1 MTKHIFIVAGETSGD
16 MHAAHLIDEL
26 KKLDSSLVFSGLGGP
41 RMRSLGVTLYE
52 DLTQIAVVG
61 FWEVLKHYKKFKKTF
76 DLILAKIDEV
86 KPSVLIL
93 VDYPGFNL
101 RLAAAAKKR
110 HPSLK
115 IIYYISPQVWA
126 WKASRV
132 KLIKRCVD
140 KMLVLF
146 EFEKKFYARFG
157 MDVTFVGHPLIDEI
171 NVKTPRKEFLESLG
185 FEEHKLTIALLPGSR
200 LKEVTGHLPVM
211 LKTAQ
216 LLNKELPRVQFFVL
230 RAPSIP
236 KELIQKQIRQFPDII
251 IKVIEDQNHDAVRA
265 SNACLVASGTA
276 TLETAI
282 LQTPMIV
289 IYKTSFLTWL
299 LAKFFIKIPYIG
311 LVNVIAG
318 KRIVPEYLQYEAT
331 PKKILRELK
340 NILVSEEKVRIIKEE
355 LEKVKE
361 SLGPPGASRRAAE
374 EILKII

>member
-1 MTKHIFIVAGETSGD
+1 MTKHIIIVAGEASGD
-16 MHAAHLIDEL
+16 MHAAHLVNEL
-26 KKLDSSLVFSGLGGP
+26 KSLNQNLIFSGLGGP
-41 RMRSLGVTLYE
+41 QMRSAGVTLYE

-61 FWEVLKHYKKFKKTF
+61 FLEVLKHYKKFKEAF
-76 DLILAKIDEV
+76 NLILSKIDEV
-86 KPSVLIL
+86 KPSAIIL

-101 RLAAAAKKR
+101 RLAVAAKKR
-110 HPSLK
+110 YPSLK

-126 WKASRV
+126 WKANRV
-132 KLIKRCVD
+132 KWIKRSVD

-146 EFEKKFYARFG
+146 EFEKKFYARFD

-171 NVKTPRKEFLESLG
+171 NVKIPRKEFLESFG
-185 FEEHKLTIALLPGSR
+185 FEEHKLTISLLPGSR
-200 LKEVTGHLPVM
+200 LKEVEGHLPLM

-216 LLNKELPRVQFFVL
+216 LLNKELPRVQFFVIK
-230 RAPSIP
+230 APSIS
-236 KELIQKQIRQFPDII
+236 KELIEKQIRQFPDIT
-251 IKVIEDQNHDAVRA
+251 IKVIEDQNHDAVFA

-282 LQTPMIV
+282 LQTPMII
-289 IYKTSFLTWL
+289 IYKTSFLTWV

-340 NILVSEEKVRIIKEE
+340 NILISEEKVRTIKEE

-361 SLGPPGASRRAAE
+361 SLGPSGASRRAAQE
-374 EILKII
+374 VLKII